1 MSKTRMNP
9 LAEIDPHLASRWSPR
24 AFDPRRAVGREELLS
39 CLEAARWAP
48 SCFGDEPWRFIV
60 ADRFS
65 ENELE
70 NWKNILDALTQK
82 NRAWAQHAPVLI
94 LACACKHFRNSERP
108 NRWAEYDTGQAV
120 LSLCIQAT
128 ALGLATHQMGGF
140 DEEMVRGHWGI
151 PRDVQPMSV
160 IALGHFGDDGV
171 LDDDA
176 REIERRARTR
186 RPMRESVFSDR
197 WKKPYFRKED

>member
-1 MSKTRMNP
+1 MSKHQTNP
-9 LAEIDPHLASRWSPR
+9 RAEIDQNLAARWSTR
-24 AFDPRRAVGREELLS
+24 AFDPRQAVSREELLS

-65 ENELE
+65 DNELD
-70 NWKNILDALTQK
+70 NWKNILDTLSQK

-94 LACACKHFRNSERP
+94 IACACQQFRQTDRP

-120 LSLCIQAT
+120 LSLCLQAT

-140 DEEMVRGHWGI
+140 DEEMVRGHWGLPKYI
-151 PRDVQPMSV
+151 QPMSV
-160 IALGHFGDDGV
+160 IALGHYGDDSI
-171 LDDDA
+171 LSDEERELEHQA
-176 REIERRARTR
+176 RIR
-186 RPMRESVFSDR
+186 RPMHETVFSNR
-197 WKKPYFRKED
+197 WKKPYFRKDD